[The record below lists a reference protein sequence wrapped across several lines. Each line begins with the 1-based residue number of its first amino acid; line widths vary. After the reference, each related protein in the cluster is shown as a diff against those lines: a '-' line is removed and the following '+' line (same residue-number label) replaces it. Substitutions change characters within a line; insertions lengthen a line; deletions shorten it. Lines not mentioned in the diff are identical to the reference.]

1 MLADANAARVDTK
14 RLHSN
19 KQFSEEPRKINRLT
33 NLTNAIKIS
42 IMNNIYKQVVV
53 IGSSHGALLVHGAIL
68 KLKMDLSIDE
78 NLHLGKLTIITLS
91 SPRFIPKGLLKNEKV
106 FNFYN
111 TQDKLIHIYRKCRFL
126 VDYLEVPD
134 EPTFDWISEAL
145 KDKSVSQSE
154 NQIKFEETNK
164 PNRPNYKYKESK
176 GVVFVKDIHLYC
188 LGTSEV
194 WESMQE
200 HLFGWYH
207 AIPYNL
213 FPLLNYYAMVYTG
226 KNKDG
231 DFDSGF
237 KKCQESEGTE
247 GAAIGGKIKLNTKMS
262 RYNIKKN
269 VTSKVIIVNKK

>member
-1 MLADANAARVDTK
+1 M
-14 RLHSN
+14 
-19 KQFSEEPRKINRLT
+19 
-33 NLTNAIKIS
+33 
-42 IMNNIYKQVVV
+42 
-53 IGSSHGALLVHGAIL
+53 
-68 KLKMDLSIDE
+68 
-78 NLHLGKLTIITLS
+78 
-91 SPRFIPKGLLKNEKV
+91 
-106 FNFYN
+106 
-111 TQDKLIHIYRKCRFL
+111 
-126 VDYLEVPD
+126 
-134 EPTFDWISEAL
+134 
-145 KDKSVSQSE
+145 
-154 NQIKFEETNK
+154 
-164 PNRPNYKYKESK
+164 
-176 GVVFVKDIHLYC
+176 YC

-231 DFDSGF
+231 DFDDSGF
-237 KKCQESEGTE
+237 IQCGGTE